1 MKEINGIN
9 ELNDF
14 IIENQSNVT
23 MMYFGA
29 EWCGPCKKLKE
40 KLKELDTILSMPKL
54 VVGHMDVDEEE
65 NEKLLKKYKVESLPT
80 QIFIKLVDN
89 KVTELSRIEGYDYTK
104 LKMEYNKYS
113 SQ

>member
-1 MKEINGIN
+1 MEKEFVDYKIGL
-9 ELNDF
+9 E
-14 IIENQSNVT
+14 
-23 MMYFGA
+23 
-29 EWCGPCKKLKE
+29 LKE
-40 KLKELDTILSMPKL
+40 LGFDEPCFGYYDHQIKELDTILTMPKL